1 VSRDF
6 VYGPAVRE
14 TLPLMLGIAG
24 PSGSGKTF
32 SALRLAVGMQ
42 RVAGGDIALIDTEA
56 KRGTA
61 YDRFFKFNHLDFP
74 PPFGPLDYREAVTH
88 VISKGARHV
97 IIDSMTHEH
106 SGPGGVM
113 DQIDKFLDARCG
125 ADEKARERM
134 TMLAHKR
141 PKAER
146 KELNNYIIQAG
157 RGGVNFIFCYRAD
170 DKVKPVAGKGIQ
182 RIGMQPETTSKLV
195 YEMMAMFL
203 LSPSSDGRP
212 IATPGTDL
220 ERMLT
225 KLPAQFRDM
234 LTAGAQLS
242 EELGEKFAQWAR
254 GKAAAGAPAAVSAPL
269 AATPPAAAP
278 AVVAAATP
286 ATADAA
292 ADLLAQIEGWT
303 AVGEEKAREG
313 MGVLRVWFESLPPGA
328 AKTRLKAGVMP
339 GLKKMAEEFSS

>member
-1 VSRDF
+1 VSRTF

-74 PPFGPLDYREAVTH
+74 PPFGPLDYREAVAH

-113 DQIDKFLDARCG
+113 NQIDKFLDARCG
-125 ADEKARERM
+125 ADEEKRDRM
-134 TMLAHKR
+134 TMLAHKK
-141 PKAER
+141 PKSER

-170 DKVKPVAGKGIQ
+170 DRVKPVKGKGIQ
-182 RIGMQPETTSKLV
+182 RIGMTPETTSRLV

-212 IATPGTDL
+212 IATPATDL

-225 KLPAQFRDM
+225 KLPTQFRDM

-254 GKAAAGAPAAVSAPL
+254 GNAPAS
-269 AATPPAAAP
+269 AP
-278 AVVAAATP
+278 AVTAAVANVAGAAAEP
-286 ATADAA
+286 APAPIPDE
-292 ADLLAQIEGWT
+292 DIPMFIEGWT
-303 AVGEEKAREG
+303 SAGEEKAREG
-313 MGVLRVWFESLPPGA
+313 IGALRVWFESLPPGK
-328 AKTRLKAGVMP
+328 AKTKLKAEVMP
-339 GLKKMAEEFSS
+339 RLKKMAEEFSS